1 MVTDWKEILYFVISW
16 SIYNAIEILATLTG
30 ILYIIFSVRASVFLW
45 PLGLISST
53 LYVYVFFASKI
64 YADMSVNLYYVA
76 VSVYGWI
83 HWYRK
88 GHDAEEGEMSILNLT
103 RNQWI
108 VSLFFT
114 GIFYLIIA
122 WILVRYTDSDVPY
135 LDSFTTSASI
145 VATWM
150 LARKIIEHWL
160 FWIVVDTVSAGLYI
174 YKGLY
179 PTVVLYI
186 ILTVFAVMGY
196 FEWTKI
202 QKGNYAGEA

>member
-30 ILYIIFSVRASVFLW
+30 ILYILFSVRASVLLW
-45 PLGLISST
+45 PFGFISSA

-76 VSVYGWI
+76 VSIYGWI
-83 HWYRK
+83 HWQRK
-88 GHDAEEGEMSILNLT
+88 GHDAEEGEMLILNLT
-103 RNQWI
+103 RKQWL
-108 VSLFFT
+108 VSLFLT
-114 GIFYLIIA
+114 GILYLIIS
-122 WILVRYTDSDVPY
+122 WILVRFTDSDVPY

-150 LARKIIEHWL
+150 LARKIVEHWL
-160 FWIVVDTVSAGLYI
+160 FWIIIDTVSAGLYV

-186 ILTVFAVMGY
+186 ILTVFAVVGY
-196 FEWTKI
+196 IEWTKI
-202 QKGNYAGEA
+202 QRGNYAGEA